1 MDLGILEEQMGR
13 TGNRKFVVGGQ
24 LRRAICSY
32 TQGCE
37 SSGKLFKPDAVP
49 HEEPVEVHGR
59 GRQRDQAAK

>member
-24 LRRAICSY
+24 LRRASCSH

-37 SSGKLFKPDAVP
+37 SGGELFKPDAVP
-49 HEEPVEVHGR
+49 DEEPVDTHER
-59 GRQRDQAAK
+59 GRQCDRADK